1 MRDAYVALH
10 RLGHA
15 HSVEAY
21 DDGRLVGGI
30 YGVAIGRMFFGE
42 SMFSAASGGS
52 KVALAALAHRLRPS
66 DWPLIDAPVAT
77 AHRLRLTA
85 QSWPRPASL
94 ASIQQPFRHPPPP
107 RPCPT

>member
-30 YGVAIGRMFFGE
+30 YGVAIGRLFFGE

-52 KVALAALAHRLRPS
+52 TVALAALAPRLRQWAWRSAARRVGDECVGPCRS
-66 DWPLIDAPVAT
+66 LGWLEHSKIKNHTKYPIDHT
-77 AHRLRLTA
+77 KSTHT
-85 QSWPRPASL
+85 
-94 ASIQQPFRHPPPP
+94 
-107 RPCPT
+107 